1 MNKSVLKGIV
11 VTLLILICLGAA
23 FLAGT
28 KLNGGKKSAGSLEG
42 KGYASGEEA
51 MQAFAE
57 AFASKDIDAMYAT
70 CALDSYVDHIDY
82 EEMMEQYGAYI
93 PTQKFLSGSDETSR
107 KINLELRK
115 NELSNLFYYMYL
127 HIGTAEDSKVMDL
140 MTLSLKQNDP
150 DEILDALK
158 GPEAVETITLDK
170 VVPAKKYGSTSGM
183 KKGQKSFAK
192 VFGGEIESYAARLDI
207 DGEDWVLFADVIE
220 YDDKWYVLRPHGFG
234 GSVMGLPV
242 NYGGLVREDAIDN

>member
-11 VTLLILICLGAA
+11 VTLLILVCLGAA

-70 CALDSYVDHIDY
+70 CALDSYVDH
-82 EEMMEQYGAYI
+82 
-93 PTQKFLSGSDETSR
+93 SDETSR

-127 HIGTAEDSKVMDL
+127 HIGTEEDSKVMDL

-183 KKGQKSFAK
+183 KKGQ
-192 VFGGEIESYAARLDI
+192 
-207 DGEDWVLFADVIE
+207 
-220 YDDKWYVLRPHGFG
+220 
-234 GSVMGLPV
+234 
-242 NYGGLVREDAIDN
+242 